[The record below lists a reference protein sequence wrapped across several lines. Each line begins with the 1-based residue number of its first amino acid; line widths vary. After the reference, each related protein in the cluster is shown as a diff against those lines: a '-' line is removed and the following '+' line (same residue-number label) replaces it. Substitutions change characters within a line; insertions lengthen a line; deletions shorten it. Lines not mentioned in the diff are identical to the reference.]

1 MTPEV
6 SGVGESATLHYQ
18 VVFTRDPETAS
29 IVAEIPAL
37 QLADFGADL
46 PEVLDRLQA
55 MATFHLDCLVEEG
68 KPIPTEDTEEAG
80 LYLRLKLRP
89 RAA

>member
-1 MTPEV
+1 MTREV
-6 SGVGESATLHYQ
+6 SGVGKSATLHYQ
-18 VVFTRDPETAS
+18 VVFTRDPETAT
-29 IVAEIPAL
+29 IVASIPAL
-37 QLADFGADL
+37 LLADFGADV

-68 KPIPTEDTEEAG
+68 KPIPTEETEEAG
-80 LYLRLKLRP
+80 LYLRVKLRP